1 MLEESVKLIGQELAN
16 NGKAISF
23 VNNSILN
30 VIRNDS
36 LGEVTSEDDE
46 ILSQEYI
53 NRLSTVVTNSVSYYK
68 NKLLPA
74 LLEYREEV
82 NKIVLNKLSQVVIN
96 DINIEQVSISSLV
109 TELLD
114 KEIIGQSS
122 SLVELPINMLS
133 ISLPE
138 NPMQY
143 VKSDSPILDKY
154 LQDLLVEKEY
164 DENKIADL
172 WDKYLLN
179 VSNSN
184 DSIANIRYNIP
195 INIDEITILFML
207 VRNIKDNAPSTIT
220 TNVASYSK
228 AMNEFYTKLRNDL
241 TYAVEVIKKETAK
254 NRVVF
259 KIVDKTV
266 YVNKPIFNKY
276 LKDNDVE
283 GILGLAVS
291 EDSNKLLNY
300 YLDALIAM
308 SNKYISEWEKYTRL
322 KKLSIN
328 ETSIYRNAY
337 AFALKELYTDT
348 DDEVAAKLK
357 YQELLKAE
365 SEVLEQVKVMSLVDL
380 KDVNKTTIAILLSLL
395 EDDNNFGMY
404 INSIYNYNKTLDN
417 LQPNQAASLATLDL
431 ILEYLLQQIVIK

>member
-16 NGKAISF
+16 NSKAISF
-23 VNNSILN
+23 ANNSILN
-30 VIRNDS
+30 VVDNGIVEEATSEKEVS
-36 LGEVTSEDDE
+36 LG
-46 ILSQEYI
+46 QEYV
-53 NRLSTVVTNSVSYYK
+53 NRLATVVTNSVSYYK
-68 NKLLPA
+68 NKLIPF
-74 LLEYREEV
+74 LLEYREGV
-82 NKIVLNKLSQVVIN
+82 NKIALNKLGQVVIN
-96 DINIEQVSISSLV
+96 DIEVEQISISSLV

-138 NPMQY
+138 DPKQY
-143 VKSDSPILDKY
+143 IKSDSPVLDKY
-154 LQDLLVEKEY
+154 LQDLLEEKEY
-164 DENKIADL
+164 DENKIAGL
-172 WDKYLLN
+172 WEKYLLN

-184 DSIANIRYNIP
+184 DTISNLRYNVP
-195 INIDEITILFML
+195 VNIDELTILFML
-207 VRNIKDNAPSTIT
+207 VRNIKDNAPVTVGTGIT
-220 TNVASYSK
+220 SYSK

-241 TYAVEVIKKETAK
+241 TYAVENIKKETSK

-276 LKDNDVE
+276 LKDNDIE

-291 EDSNKLLNY
+291 VDGNKLLNY
-300 YLDALIAM
+300 YLDNLIAM
-308 SNKYISEWEKYTRL
+308 SNSYTSEWEKYTRL

-348 DDEVAAKLK
+348 DDEVMSKLK

-365 SEVLEQVKVMSLVDL
+365 TEVLEHVKRMALADL
-380 KDVNKTTIAILLSLL
+380 KDVNKTTIVLMLELL

-431 ILEYLLQQIVIK
+431 ILEYLLQQIVVK

>member
-82 NKIVLNKLSQVVIN
+82 NKIVLNKLGQVVIN
-96 DINIEQVSISSLV
+96 DIDIEQVSISSLV

-241 TYAVEVIKKETAK
+241 TYSVENIKKETSK